1 MPQKQTDKQSFH
13 LNDQPQALPVEFSV
27 AQLIEQQQMTG
38 KRVLVVIND
47 EVISKSSWSDTM
59 IKDGD
64 KVDIMS
70 PITGG

>member
-1 MPQKQTDKQSFH
+1 MTSDKQSFQ
-13 LNDQPQALPVEFSV
+13 LNDQAQALPAAFSV
-27 AQLIEQQQMTG
+27 AQLIEQQQMLG

>member
-1 MPQKQTDKQSFH
+1 MTSDQQNYH
-13 LNDQPQALPVEFSV
+13 LNDQPQALLKPFTV
-27 AQLIEQQQMTG
+27 AELIEQQQMTG

-47 EVISKSSWSDTM
+47 EVISKSNWSDTM
-59 IKDGD
+59 IEAGD